1 MKKIEPISDPVAV
14 KQSMLTFKHGDVG
27 LDSWKSLTMGLYSH
41 NSLLSFQNDW
51 HTFLSY
57 CKDVNV
63 SALPAAVTAV
73 RRFIEHSAKTR
84 KASSIKRYIITISL
98 LHRVH
103 SLPDPTRHREVRF
116 TLNRLYSEKADDAAQ
131 ANAFHLSHLNAL
143 QQQLGN
149 SDRLKDIR
157 DLLIWTLCFE
167 GMLKR
172 SELAALSYHSVLKEG
187 DLYLLV
193 VDGQRIE
200 LSTEAAELIDRWLLV
215 SGIMDGPLLRR
226 INKHQQLGDASMDH
240 SSIYRVFRRAA
251 TELGMDGTLT
261 FSGQSPRVGASVDLS
276 ESGKSIKEI
285 QQQGRWKS
293 PAMPAQYV
301 GNQQAKDE
309 AMEKFKRKLDKD

>member
-1 MKKIEPISDPVAV
+1 MKKIEPISDPISI
-14 KQSMLTFKHGDVG
+14 KQSLSTFKQGDID
-27 LDSWKSLTMGLYSH
+27 LERWKLLTMGQYSH

-51 HTFLSY
+51 QTFLAY

-63 SALPAAVTAV
+63 SPLPAAVTAV

-84 KASSIKRYIITISL
+84 KASSIKRYVITISL

-143 QQQLGN
+143 QRQLGN

-172 SELAALSYHSVLKEG
+172 SELAALSFHSAIKEQEV
-187 DLYLLV
+187 YLLV
-193 VDGQRIE
+193 VDDQRIE
-200 LSTEAAELIDRWLLV
+200 LSPEASELIDRWLLV
-215 SGIMDGPLLRR
+215 SGIIDGPLLRR
-226 INKHQQLGDASMDH
+226 INKHQQLGDAPMDH

-301 GNQQAKDE
+301 GNKQAKDE
-309 AMEKFKRKLDKD
+309 AMDKFKRKLDKD

>member
-1 MKKIEPISDPVAV
+1 MKKIEPISDPISI
-14 KQSMLTFKHGDVG
+14 KQSLSTFKQGDID
-27 LDSWKSLTMGLYSH
+27 LERWKLLTMGQYSH

-51 HTFLSY
+51 QTFLAY
-57 CKDVNV
+57 CKEVNV
-63 SALPAAVTAV
+63 SPLPAAVTAV

-84 KASSIKRYIITISL
+84 KASSIKRYVITISL

-143 QQQLGN
+143 QRQLGN

-172 SELAALSYHSVLKEG
+172 SELAALSFHSAIKEQEV
-187 DLYLLV
+187 YLLV
-193 VDGQRIE
+193 VDDQRIE
-200 LSTEAAELIDRWLLV
+200 LSPEASELIDRWLLV
-215 SGIMDGPLLRR
+215 SGIIDGPLLRR
-226 INKHQQLGDASMDH
+226 INKHQQLGDAPMDH

-301 GNQQAKDE
+301 GNKQAKDE
-309 AMEKFKRKLDKD
+309 AMDKFKRKIDKD

>member
-1 MKKIEPISDPVAV
+1 MKKIEPIANPEEN
-14 KQSMLTFKHGDVG
+14 KQSIMQFKAGHVD
-27 LDSWKSLTMGLYSH
+27 LAHWKSLTMNLYSH
-41 NSLLSFQNDW
+41 NSVLSFQNDW
-51 HTFLSY
+51 QTFVDY
-57 CKDVNV
+57 CKEVNV

-73 RRFIEHSAKTR
+73 RRFIEHRSKTR
-84 KASSIKRYIITISL
+84 KISSIKRYVITISL

-103 SLPDPTRHREVRF
+103 GLPDPTRHREVRF
-116 TLNRLYSEKADDAAQ
+116 TLYRLYSEKADDAAQ

-143 QQQLGN
+143 QQKLGS

-172 SELAALSYHSVLKEG
+172 SELAALTCHSIQKDAEG
-187 DLYLLV
+187 YMLV
-193 VDGQRIE
+193 VDDQRIE
-200 LSTEAAELIDRWLLV
+200 LSPEAGELIDHWFLV
-215 SGIMDGPLLRR
+215 SCIADGPLLRR
-226 INKHQQLGDASMDH
+226 INKHEQLGDLPMDH

-251 TELGMDGTLT
+251 TELGLESTLT

-276 ESGKSIKEI
+276 DSGKSIKEI

-301 GNQQAKDE
+301 GNKQAKNE
-309 AMEKFKRKLDKD
+309 AMEQFKRKIEKD

>member
-1 MKKIEPISDPVAV
+1 MKKIEPIADPDMI
-14 KQSMLTFKHGDVG
+14 KRSMALFKLGQVD
-27 LDSWKSLTMGLYSH
+27 LESWKSLTMNLYSH

-51 HTFLSY
+51 QTFVDY
-57 CKDVNV
+57 CKQVNV
-63 SALPAAVTAV
+63 SPLPSAVTAV
-73 RRFIEHSAKTR
+73 RRFIEHTSKTR
-84 KASSIKRYIITISL
+84 KISSIKRYVITISL

-103 SLPDPTRHREVRF
+103 SQPDPTRHREVRF
-116 TLNRLYSEKADDAAQ
+116 TLNRLYSEKSDDSAQ

-143 QQQLGN
+143 HQKLGS

-172 SELAALSYHSVLKEG
+172 SELASLTCASVQKESER
-187 DLYLLV
+187 YLLV
-193 VDGQRIE
+193 VDDQRIE
-200 LSTEAAELIDRWLLV
+200 LSPQAGELIDQWLFV
-215 SGIMDGPLLRR
+215 SCIIDGPLLRR
-226 INKHQQLGDASMDH
+226 INKHEQLGDLPMDH

-251 TELGMDGTLT
+251 TELGLDNTLT

-276 ESGKSIKEI
+276 DSGKSIKEI

-301 GNQQAKDE
+301 GNKQAMNE
-309 AMEKFKRKLDKD
+309 AMDQFKRKIDKD